1 MPATPEALLPFAKP
15 KSRSLVGSKAQSP
28 STGGHDRFEGPKSD
42 ATEWPGEAPVR
53 GPLRV
58 YHCWVSGTVRAAKAA
73 KWETIS
79 SATGQ
84 PRGLRR
90 CIPVQSLRTLRGA
103 RRANQTD
110 ERFRFWSRP
119 FSRCTGLRAS
129 GATCRKLGPCQISD
143 LHPQLPRLQHPPS
156 SGRNVL
162 HRPGR
167 AERSQ
172 ARASWRLDAPCPAAS
187 IAPLFGPSIESGE
200 GQRRLQSFARRP
212 TPAYWPIVFFFPY

>member
-1 MPATPEALLPFAKP
+1 
-15 KSRSLVGSKAQSP
+15 
-28 STGGHDRFEGPKSD
+28 
-42 ATEWPGEAPVR
+42 VR

-58 YHCWVSGTVRAAKAA
+58 KHCWVSGTVRAAKAA

-90 CIPVQSLRTLRGA
+90 CIPVQSLRTLRGV
-103 RRANQTD
+103 RRDNQTAD
-110 ERFRFWSRP
+110 SSRFRSRS
-119 FSRCTGLRAS
+119 FARCTALRAS
-129 GATCRKLGPCQISD
+129 GATCRKLGTRHISD
-143 LHPQLPRLQHPPS
+143 HHPQLSRLQHPPS
-156 SGRNVL
+156 LGRNVL

-167 AERSQ
+167 AARSQ

-187 IAPLFGPSIESGE
+187 IAPLVRPNIESGE

-212 TPAYWPIVFFFPY
+212 TPAYWPIVFFFHSNYHVELQVKTKVFP